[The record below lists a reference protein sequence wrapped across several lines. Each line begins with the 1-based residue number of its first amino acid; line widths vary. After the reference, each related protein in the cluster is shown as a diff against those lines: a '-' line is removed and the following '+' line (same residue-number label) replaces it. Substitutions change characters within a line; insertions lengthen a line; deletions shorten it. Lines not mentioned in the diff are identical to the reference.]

1 MDTTHTIQYLK
12 TISMPT
18 LQLVA
23 YKQANLNPQTTTHA
37 KRASTTLPIN
47 EQALNLY
54 RDCER
59 TIQYV
64 AAEYGATPYG
74 WDVAGRKR
82 CTLDWRRCLTHLACN
97 AEQISQK
104 DTDALADYCTQ
115 IDKLLERAPER
126 RLVGVCTYCLE
137 SGVRVALYG
146 VAGQRRV
153 QCPECGYV
161 LDAVQVRA
169 AYLAT
174 AGVLHITRTQAG
186 AARWCREELGVH
198 VTAKQVGNW
207 RTRGMVHAVHVEGWY
222 WQWPVLELAQCV
234 ERYLN

>member
-1 MDTTHTIQYLK
+1 
-12 TISMPT
+12 MPT
-18 LQLVA
+18 LQLIA
-23 YKQANLNPQTTTHA
+23 YKQVNLTTPTPTHTTHA
-37 KRASTTLPIN
+37 NTTIPIN

-59 TIQYV
+59 TIQYT
-64 AAEYGATPYG
+64 AAAYGATPYG

-82 CTLDWRRCLTHLACN
+82 CTLDWQQCLTHLARK
-97 AEQISQK
+97 AEQISQE
-104 DTDALADYCTQ
+104 DTDALADYCNQ
-115 IDKLLERAPER
+115 IDRLLERSPER
-126 RLVGVCTYCLE
+126 RLVGVCTHCLQ

-146 VAGQRRV
+146 VDGQRRV
-153 QCPECGYV
+153 QCPECGHV

-169 AYLAT
+169 AYLSA
-174 AGVLHITRTQAG
+174 AGLLHITRTQAG
-186 AARWCREELGVH
+186 AARWCCKELGIH

-207 RTRGMVHAVHVEGWY
+207 RARGMVHAVHVEGWY